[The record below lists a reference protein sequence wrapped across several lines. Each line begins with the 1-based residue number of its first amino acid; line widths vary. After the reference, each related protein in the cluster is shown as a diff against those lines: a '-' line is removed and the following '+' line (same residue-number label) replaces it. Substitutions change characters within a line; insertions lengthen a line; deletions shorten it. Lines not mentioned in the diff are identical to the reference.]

1 MRFHYILFIFVLA
14 SKAFAVEPSEILND
28 TKLEDRARN
37 LSSNIRCL
45 VCQNE
50 NIDSSESE
58 FAKDLRL
65 FIREQLVEGR
75 TDDEI
80 EEFLVSKYGTY
91 ILFKPEFKGYNI
103 FLYLFGP
110 FIFIFSFIM
119 ILLVF
124 LNGIIL
130 CLAPYNAGLIKSFIA
145 ASTIIKSFLE
155 FSFI

>member
-1 MRFHYILFIFVLA
+1 MRFYSIFVIFFLA
-14 SKAFAVEPSEILND
+14 SRVFAVEPSEILND
-28 TKLEDRARN
+28 SKLEDRARN

-58 FAKDLRL
+58 FSKDVRL
-65 FIREQLVEGR
+65 FIREQLVEGH

-80 EEFLVSKYGTY
+80 EKFLVTKYGTY
-91 ILFKPEFKGYNI
+91 ILFKPEFSGYNI

-110 FIFIFSFIM
+110 FIFIFSFIV

-124 LNGIIL
+124 LNPKKG
-130 CLAPYNAGLIKSFIA
+130 
-145 ASTIIKSFLE
+145 E
-155 FSFI
+155 

>member
-1 MRFHYILFIFVLA
+1 MRFYYIFLIFFLA
-14 SKAFAVEPSEILND
+14 SRAFAVEPSEILND
-28 TKLEDRARN
+28 AKLENRARN

-80 EEFLVSKYGTY
+80 EKFLVSKYGSF
-91 ILFKPEFKGYNI
+91 ILYKPEFTGYNI
-103 FLYLFGP
+103 FLYLIGP

-124 LNGIIL
+124 LNPKKG
-130 CLAPYNAGLIKSFIA
+130 
-145 ASTIIKSFLE
+145 E
-155 FSFI
+155 

>member
-1 MRFHYILFIFVLA
+1 MRFYYIFLIFFLA
-14 SKAFAVEPSEILND
+14 SRVFAVEPSEILD
-28 TKLEDRARN
+28 DAKLENRARN

-65 FIREQLVEGR
+65 YIREQLIEGR

-80 EEFLVSKYGTY
+80 EKFLVSKYGTY
-91 ILFKPEFKGYNI
+91 ILFKPEFTGYNI

-110 FIFIFSFIM
+110 FVFILSFIM
-119 ILLVF
+119 ILFVF
-124 LNGIIL
+124 LNAKKG
-130 CLAPYNAGLIKSFIA
+130 N
-145 ASTIIKSFLE
+145 
-155 FSFI
+155 

>member
-1 MRFHYILFIFVLA
+1 MRFTIFFLFFFLA

-28 TKLEDRARN
+28 TELENRARN
-37 LSSNIRCL
+37 LSLNIRCL

-65 FIREQLVEGR
+65 FIREQLTDGR

-80 EEFLVSKYGTY
+80 EKFLVSKYGTY
-91 ILFKPEFKGYNI
+91 ILFKPEFRSYNI

-110 FIFIFSFIM
+110 FIFILGFIM
-119 ILLVF
+119 ILFVF
-124 LNGIIL
+124 FKNSKKG
-130 CLAPYNAGLIKSFIA
+130 K
-145 ASTIIKSFLE
+145 
-155 FSFI
+155 

>member
-1 MRFHYILFIFVLA
+1 MARFYYIFFICFLA
-14 SKAFAVEPSEILND
+14 SRAFAVEPSEILSD
-28 TKLEDRARN
+28 AKLEDRARN

-91 ILFKPEFKGYNI
+91 ILFKPVFADYNI

-110 FIFIFSFIM
+110 FVFIFGFIM
-119 ILLVF
+119 ILIVF
-124 LNGIIL
+124 FNSKKG
-130 CLAPYNAGLIKSFIA
+130 N
-145 ASTIIKSFLE
+145 
-155 FSFI
+155 

>member
-1 MRFHYILFIFVLA
+1 MARFYYIFFICFLA
-14 SKAFAVEPSEILND
+14 SRAFAVEPSEILND
-28 TKLEDRARN
+28 AKLEDRARN

-80 EEFLVSKYGTY
+80 EKFLVSKYGSY
-91 ILFKPEFKGYNI
+91 ILFKPEFTGYNI

-110 FIFIFSFIM
+110 FIFILSLIM
-119 ILLVF
+119 ILFVF
-124 LNGIIL
+124 FNSK
-130 CLAPYNAGLIKSFIA
+130 KSN
-145 ASTIIKSFLE
+145 
-155 FSFI
+155 

>member
-1 MRFHYILFIFVLA
+1 MWFYYIFFSFFVA
-14 SKAFAVEPSEILND
+14 TRAFAIEPSEILSD
-28 TKLEDRARN
+28 TKLENRARN

-65 FIREQLVEGR
+65 SIRDQLLKGH

-80 EEFLVSKYGTY
+80 EKFLVSKYGTY
-91 ILFKPEFKGYNI
+91 ILFKPEFAGYNI

-110 FIFIFSFIM
+110 FVFIFGFIM
-119 ILLVF
+119 VLYVF
-124 LNGIIL
+124 LGSKRGN
-130 CLAPYNAGLIKSFIA
+130 
-145 ASTIIKSFLE
+145 
-155 FSFI
+155 

>member
-1 MRFHYILFIFVLA
+1 MARFYYIFFICFLA
-14 SKAFAVEPSEILND
+14 SRAFAVEPSEILSD
-28 TKLEDRARN
+28 AKLEDRARN

-80 EEFLVSKYGTY
+80 EKFLVSKYGSY
-91 ILFKPEFKGYNI
+91 ILFMPEFTGYNI

-124 LNGIIL
+124 LNPKKG
-130 CLAPYNAGLIKSFIA
+130 
-145 ASTIIKSFLE
+145 E
-155 FSFI
+155 

>member
-1 MRFHYILFIFVLA
+1 MRFYYIFFICFLA
-14 SKAFAVEPSEILND
+14 SRAFAVEPSEILND
-28 TKLEDRARN
+28 AKLEDRARN

-80 EEFLVSKYGTY
+80 EKFLVSKYGTY
-91 ILFKPEFKGYNI
+91 ILFKPVFASYNI
-103 FLYLFGP
+103 FLYL
-110 FIFIFSFIM
+110 
-119 ILLVF
+119 
-124 LNGIIL
+124 
-130 CLAPYNAGLIKSFIA
+130 YH
-145 ASTIIKSFLE
+145 
-155 FSFI
+155 

>member
-1 MRFHYILFIFVLA
+1 MRFYYIFFIFFLA
-14 SKAFAVEPSEILND
+14 SRAFAVEPSEILND
-28 TKLEDRARN
+28 AKLENRARN

-91 ILFKPEFKGYNI
+91 ILFKPVFARYNI

-124 LNGIIL
+124 LNPKKG
-130 CLAPYNAGLIKSFIA
+130 
-145 ASTIIKSFLE
+145 E
-155 FSFI
+155 

>member
-1 MRFHYILFIFVLA
+1 MRFYYIFFIFFLA
-14 SKAFAVEPSEILND
+14 SRVFAVEPSEILD
-28 TKLEDRARN
+28 DAKLEKRARN

-65 FIREQLVEGR
+65 YIREQLIEGR

-80 EEFLVSKYGTY
+80 EKFLVSKYGTY
-91 ILFKPEFKGYNI
+91 ILFKPEFSGYNI

-119 ILLVF
+119 ILFVF
-124 LNGIIL
+124 LNSKKG
-130 CLAPYNAGLIKSFIA
+130 N
-145 ASTIIKSFLE
+145 
-155 FSFI
+155 

>member
-1 MRFHYILFIFVLA
+1 MRFYYIFFIFFLV
-14 SKAFAVEPSEILND
+14 SRVFAVEPSEILD
-28 TKLEDRARN
+28 DAKLENRARN

-65 FIREQLVEGR
+65 YIRKQLIEGR

-80 EEFLVSKYGTY
+80 EKFLVSKYGTY
-91 ILFKPEFKGYNI
+91 ILFKPEFTGYNI

-110 FIFIFSFIM
+110 FVFILSFIM
-119 ILLVF
+119 ILFVF
-124 LNGIIL
+124 LNSKKG
-130 CLAPYNAGLIKSFIA
+130 N
-145 ASTIIKSFLE
+145 
-155 FSFI
+155 

>member
-1 MRFHYILFIFVLA
+1 MHFYYIFFIFFLA
-14 SKAFAVEPSEILND
+14 TRAFAVEPSEILND

-50 NIDSSESE
+50 NIDSSASE

-65 FIREQLVEGR
+65 FIRQQLIEGR

-80 EEFLVSKYGTY
+80 EKFLVSKYGSF
-91 ILFKPEFKGYNI
+91 ILFKPEFTGYNI

-110 FIFIFSFIM
+110 FIFIFGFIM

-124 LNGIIL
+124 LNPKKG
-130 CLAPYNAGLIKSFIA
+130 
-145 ASTIIKSFLE
+145 E
-155 FSFI
+155 

>member
-1 MRFHYILFIFVLA
+1 MAI
-14 SKAFAVEPSEILND
+14 EPSEFLSNPA
-28 TKLEDRARN
+28 LEERARN

-75 TDDEI
+75 TNEEI
-80 EEFLVSKYGTY
+80 EKFLVSKYGSY
-91 ILFKPEFKGYNI
+91 ILFKPEFTGYNS
-103 FLYLFGP
+103 FLYLIGP
-110 FIFIFSFIM
+110 FIFIFSFII

-124 LNGIIL
+124 LNPKKGNWA
-130 CLAPYNAGLIKSFIA
+130 CEQQK
-145 ASTIIKSFLE
+145 K
-155 FSFI
+155 

>member
-1 MRFHYILFIFVLA
+1 MWFYYIFFSFFVA
-14 SKAFAVEPSEILND
+14 TTAFAIEPSEILSD
-28 TKLEDRARN
+28 TTLENRARN

-65 FIREQLVEGR
+65 SIRDQLLKGH

-80 EEFLVSKYGTY
+80 EKFLVSKYGTY
-91 ILFKPEFKGYNI
+91 ILFKPEFAGYNI

-110 FIFIFSFIM
+110 FVFIFGFIM
-119 ILLVF
+119 VLYVF
-124 LNGIIL
+124 LGSKRGN
-130 CLAPYNAGLIKSFIA
+130 
-145 ASTIIKSFLE
+145 
-155 FSFI
+155 

>member
-1 MRFHYILFIFVLA
+1 MARFYYIFFICFLA
-14 SKAFAVEPSEILND
+14 SRAFAVEPSEVLND
-28 TKLEDRARN
+28 AKLEDRARN

-80 EEFLVSKYGTY
+80 ETFLASKYGSY
-91 ILFKPEFKGYNI
+91 ILFKPEFTGYNI
-103 FLYLFGP
+103 FLYLIGP

-124 LNGIIL
+124 LN
-130 CLAPYNAGLIKSFIA
+130 PKKS
-145 ASTIIKSFLE
+145 E
-155 FSFI
+155 

>member
-1 MRFHYILFIFVLA
+1 MARFYYIFLICFLA
-14 SKAFAVEPSEILND
+14 SRAFAVEPSEILND
-28 TKLEDRARN
+28 AKLEDRARN

-80 EEFLVSKYGTY
+80 EKFLVSKYGSY
-91 ILFKPEFKGYNI
+91 ILFKPEFTGYNI
-103 FLYLFGP
+103 FLYLIGP

-124 LNGIIL
+124 LNPKKG
-130 CLAPYNAGLIKSFIA
+130 
-145 ASTIIKSFLE
+145 E
-155 FSFI
+155 

>member
-1 MRFHYILFIFVLA
+1 MRFHYLFFIFVLA
-14 SKAFAVEPSEILND
+14 SKAFAVEPFEILND
-28 TKLEDRARN
+28 AELEDRARN

-80 EEFLVSKYGTY
+80 EEFLVSKYGSF
-91 ILFKPEFKGYNI
+91 ILFKPEFTGYNV

-119 ILLVF
+119 ILIVF
-124 LNGIIL
+124 F
-130 CLAPYNAGLIKSFIA
+130 KS
-145 ASTIIKSFLE
+145 KKGN
-155 FSFI
+155 